1 MGSFPSW
8 FRAAPLVRKQ
18 PSVFAVGR
26 RVYVACAGDGLAH
39 VALTDD
45 ADDLVPFQDVRV
57 IETSGSALL
66 CRIGNRTVWL
76 PRRHISGKLWCRGDR
91 GKLFVRRWLARDL
104 QLIDQ
109 RGEPISPLAPSIA
122 RPRPPGRLHPVR

>member
-1 MGSFPSW
+1 MT
-8 FRAAPLVRKQ
+8 
-18 PSVFAVGR
+18 
-26 RVYVACAGDGLAH
+26 
-39 VALTDD
+39 TDD
-45 ADDLVPFQDVRV
+45 ADDPVTYQDVRRV
-57 IETSGSALL
+57 IEPSAPALL

-76 PRRHISGKLWCRGDR
+76 PRRHISGKLWCSGDR
-91 GKLFVRRWLARDL
+91 GKLFVRRCLARDL

>member
-1 MGSFPSW
+1 MP
-8 FRAAPLVRKQ
+8 
-18 PSVFAVGR
+18 
-26 RVYVACAGDGLAH
+26 
-39 VALTDD
+39 TDD
-45 ADDLVPFQDVRV
+45 GDDLVPFQDVRV

-76 PRRHISGKLWCRGDR
+76 PRRHISGKLWCSGDR

-109 RGEPISPLAPSIA
+109 RGEPISPLAPSIGISTRLATEFEKRPVPRAPTSASHSPSGA
-122 RPRPPGRLHPVR
+122 RAAASRLRTPCSERPSRT

>member
-1 MGSFPSW
+1 MP
-8 FRAAPLVRKQ
+8 
-18 PSVFAVGR
+18 
-26 RVYVACAGDGLAH
+26 
-39 VALTDD
+39 TDD

-57 IETSGSALL
+57 IETSAPALL

-76 PRRHISGKLWCRGDR
+76 PRRHIGGKLWCSGDR

-109 RGEPISPLAPSIA
+109 RGEPISPLAPSVA
-122 RPRPPGRLHPVR
+122 RPRPPGRLHSVR